1 MKRMIVSAAAIAAML
16 LILVLGSASLA
27 FAENVH
33 ELVGKQVAGV
43 TPLYINGIK
52 SSQDAIIINQTS
64 YIPVRAASTLFGYD
78 VDYDA
83 EKRRILLNKRPDP
96 AAQREP
102 DPSGQPARNQGQDEN
117 RNSGQGQGT
126 QTGDGSSPTG
136 TAPNSQIAPGYY
148 TITEEDIRKELE
160 MLAHMESIYDNI
172 IQNLNKNIS
181 VMGGYS
187 REVSEML
194 TKYHKK
200 KQYVSME
207 IHLLNQLMDVRSK
220 YEFYD

>member
-1 MKRMIVSAAAIAAML
+1 MKRKVVSAAAIAAML
-16 LILVLGSASLA
+16 FTLVLGSASHA
-27 FAENVH
+27 FAENMH

-52 SSQDAIIINQTS
+52 SSQDAIIINQIS

-83 EKRRILLNKRPDP
+83 EKRRILLNKRP
-96 AAQREP
+96 EP
-102 DPSGQPARNQGQDEN
+102 EARPQPEPSGQPAGNAGQN
-117 RNSGQGQGT
+117 TGQNSGQNQGT
-126 QTGDGSSPTG
+126 QTGNGSSSTE
-136 TAPNSQIAPGYY
+136 TNSEIAPGFY

-160 MLAHMESIYDNI
+160 MLAYMESIYDNI
-172 IQNLNKNIS
+172 IQNLNQNITS
-181 VMGGYS
+181 SYGYS

-194 TKYHKK
+194 SKYYRK

-207 IHLLNQLMDVRSK
+207 MRLLNQLMDVRSQ